1 MRVPD
6 DRPAAMSSAEG
17 APRMAT
23 GNQRYNWLAEQSP
36 QWALMTLGVAAAAPE
51 LLPEIRDYVLADLLL
66 EVKQKAFRITSE
78 AAAMDLINGTIAQAM
93 RSVGLAG
100 ATEPLADAASIPSP
114 RSTQVT
120 AEAPAAREK
129 AKRGAVGRG
138 RALGEGQRSQQRRR
152 REGFAEDAEK
162 TFKRFSFCV
171 FCETSASSAFRQ
183 SDFLF
188 PPWH

>member
-1 MRVPD
+1 MQVPD

-17 APRMAT
+17 AQRMAT
-23 GNQRYNWLAEQSP
+23 GNQRYIWLAEQSP

-100 ATEPLADAASIPSP
+100 ATEPWREVVTCVLRGLGMEARRP
-114 RSTQVT
+114 RRWRIDRCRRFRRS
-120 AEAPAAREK
+120 AR
-129 AKRGAVGRG
+129 RLL
-138 RALGEGQRSQQRRR
+138 RARRR
-152 REGFAEDAEK
+152 SAGQWEEGE
-162 TFKRFSFCV
+162 R
-171 FCETSASSAFRQ
+171 
-183 SDFLF
+183 
-188 PPWH
+188 

>member
-23 GNQRYNWLAEQSP
+23 GNQRYNWLAER
-36 QWALMTLGVAAAAPE
+36 ALMTLGVAAAAPE
-51 LLPEIRDYVLADLLL
+51 LLLEIRDYVLADLLL

-129 AKRGAVGRG
+129 A
-138 RALGEGQRSQQRRR
+138 
-152 REGFAEDAEK
+152 
-162 TFKRFSFCV
+162 
-171 FCETSASSAFRQ
+171 
-183 SDFLF
+183 
-188 PPWH
+188 PPP